1 MATPFGASHLAI
13 VVVGLFLLAGSAT
26 ALTCSSTL
34 ATEVVDRATPAS
46 QLARKPQPNRKCAIA
61 VQPRNAQ
68 KKVNRPLLENQ
79 ALVQVDRSRPLAKG
93 PRVGLSGH
101 REVTPTGNLFLRF
114 GDRSRTKAV
123 LDASDYQGVET
134 RRPGNRP
141 VLAGFWKE

>member
-68 KKVNRPLLENQ
+68 KKSISLCLKTKLLCKSIE
-79 ALVQVDRSRPLAKG
+79 VDPW
-93 PRVGLSGH
+93 PRARGSGY
-101 REVTPTGNLFLRF
+101 RATERQL
-114 GDRSRTKAV
+114 
-123 LDASDYQGVET
+123 
-134 RRPGNRP
+134 
-141 VLAGFWKE
+141 